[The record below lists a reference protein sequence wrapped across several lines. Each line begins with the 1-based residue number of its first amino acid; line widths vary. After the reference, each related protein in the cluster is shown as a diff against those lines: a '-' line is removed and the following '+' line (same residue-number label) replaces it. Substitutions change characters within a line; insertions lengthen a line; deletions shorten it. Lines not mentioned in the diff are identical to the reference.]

1 MKGVSSARVDIE
13 EYETNVK
20 IFLVSS
26 DDQSDVF
33 SAALSEKTTSK
44 VYGHYFSQTLA
55 TRPENACL
63 DNHDSPFRLNLR
75 IKNHKKCRGAVRYE
89 KLVVLL

>member
-1 MKGVSSARVDIE
+1 MSSRFCTLSLDFQKSSEIIQSLMVTTD
-13 EYETNVK
+13 VK

-55 TRPENACL
+55 TRPEKFSQL
-63 DNHDSPFRLNLR
+63 LFSQ
-75 IKNHKKCRGAVRYE
+75 AVVPMGVEMCWRQPT
-89 KLVVLL
+89 

>member
-1 MKGVSSARVDIE
+1 MVT
-13 EYETNVK
+13 TNVK

-44 VYGHYFSQTLA
+44 VNGHYFSQTLA
-55 TRPENACL
+55 TRPEKFSQL
-63 DNHDSPFRLNLR
+63 LFSQ
-75 IKNHKKCRGAVRYE
+75 AVVPMGVEMCWRQPT
-89 KLVVLL
+89 